1 MSPTESID
9 SLSREELLALVLQLQ
24 HKLIELEASVLDL
37 RAEVDQLTREKKR
50 QQPPFP
56 KGRGPSSP
64 SVQAASLGK
73 APSLFARHPAPRKS
87 RNFL

>member
-1 MSPTESID
+1 MSPPEGID

-37 RAEVDQLTREKKR
+37 RAEVDRLTREKKR
-50 QQPPFP
+50 QAAPFP
-56 KGRGPSSP
+56 RGPGPSHP

-73 APSLFARHPAPRKS
+73 APSLFARHHAPKTS
-87 RNFL
+87 PDPQ